1 MIQGHD
7 DSEDSDNYEMEEDTE
22 WVLCSTLNLCRMWL
36 DFFLFLFIF
45 ICQVLWQSVYCCNHW
60 WQMFDIIII
69 VMCFFWTDKTLTK
82 SCRKLVQQIMQYWKG
97 LEWIEGKTTLRLV
110 WLENNDIYSR
120 QETFFSTH
128 LSLWTSTGFILL
140 FQNSSIPVHVLVWK
154 DLK

>member
-1 MIQGHD
+1 MMIVRILIIMKWKKIQ
-7 DSEDSDNYEMEEDTE
+7 SEYCVVHLTCAFFFFFS
-22 WVLCSTLNLCRMWL
+22 
-36 DFFLFLFIF
+36 FLFVKSCGKAFIV
-45 ICQVLWQSVYCCNHW
+45 IIDDKCL
-60 WQMFDIIII
+60 III

-97 LEWIEGKTTLRLV
+97 YEWIEGKTTLRLV

-140 FQNSSIPVHVLVWK
+140 FQISSIPVHVLVWK

>member
-1 MIQGHD
+1 MSIVH
-7 DSEDSDNYEMEEDTE
+7 
-22 WVLCSTLNLCRMWL
+22 STLNLCRMWL

-45 ICQVLWQSVYCCNHW
+45 ICQVLWQSVYCCNHL

-128 LSLWTSTGFILL
+128 LSLWTSTGWVYFT
-140 FQNSSIPVHVLVWK
+140 FP
-154 DLK
+154 DLQHTCTCTCLKRP